1 MLRFTYDEIVQKI
14 RDEKGL
20 SLEEI
25 SQRISEKLKKLSDLV
40 SKEGAAHILANELGI
55 KLFEPGQRITLNKL
69 QAGRGNVSFYCKVLK
84 IYEVRSFVKEG
95 KEGKVV
101 SMLVGD
107 EWGMTRLVF
116 WDTNHISLVESEQI
130 IEGTILSLKQGYV
143 RDNNGYLEVHLGN
156 KGSVVINP
164 EDVVILL
171 PEKKERASLQPF
183 VKKRLSELVVGD
195 SNVGCFG
202 TLVQLFDIRFYEACG
217 TCGKKLQ
224 DQKCVE
230 HGEGVASQ
238 VPLLSFY

>member
-40 SKEGAAHILANELGI
+40 SKEGAAHILANELG
-55 KLFEPGQRITLNKL
+55 
-69 QAGRGNVSFYCKVLK
+69 LK